1 MTNFL
6 YSVILGYKELVMSEI
21 KFHEVVK
28 MIHPDI
34 HPEVKDASVK
44 MSLAVKYKNDALAL
58 WNLCVKWKLVKGEYN
73 ISAPEAEVPVI
84 RTTTPVRPTTPTPY
98 DDWMRGFTRAPV
110 LHKCWEELK
119 PFDRVRYTLRSG
131 TFEGIIM
138 GISNSTFVILTGNTV
153 VRLNKH
159 DRFESYNFV
168 RGDKPSKLELL
179 RALKTF
185 KRLNVRKKFWSV

>member
-1 MTNFL
+1 
-6 YSVILGYKELVMSEI
+6 MSEI

-44 MSLAVKYKNDALAL
+44 MSLAVKYKNDTLAL

-73 ISAPEAEVPVI
+73 ISAPEAEVVRQPVQT
-84 RTTTPVRPTTPTPY
+84 RVNTPSTQY

-110 LHKCWEELK
+110 FHKGWEELK

-153 VRLNKH
+153 VRLNKY

-168 RGDKPSKLELL
+168 RGDKPSKLEIL
-179 RALKTF
+179 RAVKTF
-185 KRLNVRKKFWSV
+185 KRLNVKRKFWSV